1 MDRRVKKMLKL
12 IEEDADSFAKK
23 AEMYYKKRPELITQV
38 EAFYRM
44 YHSLA
49 QRYDHLTEELRKN
62 IPPDLQSQGSGI
74 PDIGSDLPPRCP
86 SPDHRPSR
94 RKSVPRA
101 AGFDVFLASGGNSS
115 HVYPREG
122 DKSSSSTNSELEF
135 DDYSVYTGN
144 EGDQGVSGKMAELE
158 IGLNEMKEK
167 LRMLE
172 EESVERGT
180 QIDHSDLLA
189 RIREYEE
196 EMKIANERIQLS
208 EDKITSLKI
217 ELQKYKQLR
226 TADSESWIEGSVK
239 MDKPD
244 PIEVNQTLEL
254 ENKISVLEKEN
265 QHVNNK
271 MQALLE
277 EFSITKEMLKG
288 SENENASLKLEKKQF
303 YGTIQDLQGQLD
315 TAQRE
320 ILELKLE
327 LAERSNCIKVLNED
341 IETSK
346 SERNGLM
353 SEMYSLKAK
362 VSSREVR
369 IVQMD
374 IQLHQLHM
382 EHVKVIAKAE
392 AAQKLEEELLSRVKE
407 LEDEI
412 KRQRITILEGAESK
426 REAIRQL
433 CLTIEDYRNGYHT
446 LRRAFIGNKR
456 IPVLT
461 T

>member
-1 MDRRVKKMLKL
+1 MDRRVKKMLNL

-49 QRYDHLTEELRKN
+49 QRYDHLTGELRKN

-101 AGFDVFLASGGNSS
+101 VGFDVFLASGGNNSD
-115 HVYPREG
+115 VYPREG
-122 DKSSSSTNSELEF
+122 DKSFSSTGSELEY
-135 DDYSVYTGN
+135 DDYSVYSGN
-144 EGDQGVSGKMAELE
+144 EGDQGMSGKMAELE

-172 EESVERGT
+172 EENTERGAKN
-180 QIDHSDLLA
+180 DNSGLLA

-208 EDKITSLKI
+208 EEKITSLKI
-217 ELQKYKQLR
+217 GLQKYKQLR
-226 TADSESWIEGSVK
+226 TTDSELWIEESVK

-254 ENKISVLEKEN
+254 QNKINVLEKEN
-265 QHVNNK
+265 QHVDNK

-288 SENENASLKLEKKQF
+288 LENENASLKLEKKQF

-327 LAERSNCIKVLNED
+327 LADRSNCIKVLNED

-346 SERNGLM
+346 SERNELM

-374 IQLHQLHM
+374 SHLHQLHM

-392 AAQKLEEELLSRVKE
+392 EAQKLEEELLSKIKE

-433 CLTIEDYRNGYHT
+433 CLTIEHYRNEYHT
-446 LRRAFIGNKR
+446 LWRAFIGKKR

>member
-23 AEMYYKKRPELITQV
+23 AEMYYKKRPELTTQV

-49 QRYDHLTEELRKN
+49 QRYDHLTGELRKN
-62 IPPDLQSQGSGI
+62 MPLDLQSQGSGI
-74 PDIGSDLPPRCP
+74 SDIGSDIPPRCP
-86 SPDHRPSR
+86 SPDRRPSR

-101 AGFDVFLASGGNSS
+101 AGFDVFLSSGGNSS
-115 HVYPREG
+115 DVYKKG
-122 DKSSSSTNSELEF
+122 DKSSSSTDSELEY
-135 DDYSVYTGN
+135 DDYSVFSGN
-144 EGDQGVSGKMAELE
+144 ECDQGVNGKMAELE

-167 LRMLE
+167 LRVLE
-172 EESVERGT
+172 EESTERGAKN
-180 QIDHSDLLA
+180 DNSDLLA

-196 EMKIANERIQLS
+196 EMKIANGRIQLS
-208 EDKITSLKI
+208 EEKITSLKT

-226 TADSESWIEGSVK
+226 TTGSESWIEESAK
-239 MDKPD
+239 MEKPE
-244 PIEVNQTLEL
+244 PIEVNQAVEL
-254 ENKISVLEKEN
+254 QNKISVLEKEN
-265 QHVNNK
+265 QHVDSK

-277 EFSITKEMLKG
+277 EFSTTKEMLKG
-288 SENENASLKLEKKQF
+288 SENENASLKLERKQF
-303 YGTIQDLQGQLD
+303 YGTIQDVQGQLD

-320 ILELKLE
+320 IVELKLE
-327 LAERSNCIKVLNED
+327 LAERSNCIKVLKED
-341 IETSK
+341 LETSK

-374 IQLHQLHM
+374 IHLHQLHM
-382 EHVKVIAKAE
+382 EHVKLIARAE
-392 AAQKLEEELLSRVKE
+392 AAQKLENELLSKVKE

-412 KRQRITILEGAESK
+412 KRQRITILEGAEAK

-433 CLTIEDYRNGYHT
+433 CLTLEHYRNGYHM
-446 LRRAFIGNKR
+446 LRRAFIGNMR